1 MDPNAIR
8 LPHCSY
14 SSRPLN
20 TSKYTTSRPAL
31 VVCPSQGD
39 AHLLDG
45 NVMARL
51 QELNLHQVNE
61 ALEAAAEK
69 AVPLAV
75 TFRHEG
81 TWMTLRSRFVAVR
94 GGHVLIEPPTEGETE
109 TPWEFAPADRVGVS
123 FKLKHYKHLSTVT
136 VRGVEQYTLED
147 GSPVPVLSLC
157 APSKMQ
163 RAQRRAYLRADV
175 PAGRIVRASFWV
187 GGKDAEPE
195 GSEME
200 CPVWSGQ
207 VNNVSAGGVQVMVSP
222 EAEKALEIGE
232 TVGIHVNFG
241 PGQESVRADA
251 QFRHVEHTG
260 GEILMGFQFL
270 GLGGRDEGKRKLVLI
285 SRKVAEMRGEANRRE
300 GRRVR
305 A

>member
-1 MDPNAIR
+1 
-8 LPHCSY
+8 
-14 SSRPLN
+14 
-20 TSKYTTSRPAL
+20 
-31 VVCPSQGD
+31 
-39 AHLLDG
+39 
-45 NVMARL
+45 MARL

-75 TFRHEG
+75 TFRHDG
-81 TWMTLRSRFVAVR
+81 TWTTLRSRFVAVR
-94 GGHVLIEPPTEGETE
+94 GGHVLIEPPVDGETE
-109 TPWEFAPADRVGVS
+109 TPWEFAPADRVGIS

-175 PAGRIVRASFWV
+175 PSGRIVRASFWV

-195 GSEME
+195 GSELE

-207 VNNVSAGGVQVMVSP
+207 VNNISAGGVQVSVP
-222 EAEKALEIGE
+222 TDAERELEIGE

-251 QFRHVEHTG
+251 QFRHVEHVG
-260 GEILMGFQFL
+260 DQVLMGFQFL
-270 GLGGRDEGKRKLVLI
+270 GLEVSDEGKRNLVLI
-285 SRKVAEMRGEANRRE
+285 SRKVAELRGETNRRQR
-300 GRRVR
+300 RRVR